1 MYSPLCYLFFY
12 SSAVIAECD
21 TDVLIAVANVANVAN
36 AANAANATEVVNV
49 AAKVAIDCNK
59 RRISILL

>member
-1 MYSPLCYLFFY
+1 M
-12 SSAVIAECD
+12 IAECD
-21 TDVLIAVANVANVAN
+21 TDVLIAVANVANV
-36 AANAANATEVVNV
+36 ANAANATEVVNV